1 MLFRYC
7 CHAILL
13 SLGVSLVLETPYA
26 AAQSPSPA
34 PTTSTLSDDRAVCI
48 RQLPGNIIEDQKRIW
63 TFPFKAKA
71 VNPWWPPVIVLGA
84 SASFVASDP
93 YTAPHFLNTT
103 NFHGYNQAFS
113 STNSAAM
120 IVAVPAAIYGIGW
133 LHKDSY
139 AKNTALLASEA
150 AADVYLL
157 DLAMKPISARRQ
169 PLSYSGNGPYSDSF
183 FNGSRSPFHSGG
195 FYSGHAALSMAVA
208 PVVAHR
214 YRNHRWVPIAA
225 YTLAGAISF
234 SRVTTNNHFAA
245 DAFVGAAMG
254 FVIAHYV
261 VLPAR

>member
-1 MLFRYC
+1 VLFPYRC
-7 CHAILL
+7 RALLLFLAL
-13 SLGVSLVLETPYA
+13 SLLLGTPHA

-34 PTTSTLSDDRAVCI
+34 PTTTKLSDDRAVSI
-48 RQLPGNIIEDQKRIW
+48 RQLPVNIIEDQQRIW
-63 TFPFKAKA
+63 IFPFKPKTI
-71 VNPWWPPVIVLGA
+71 NHWWRPVIVLGA
-84 SASFVASDP
+84 GAGFVASDP
-93 YTAPHFLNTT
+93 YTAPHFLNSS
-103 NFHGYNQAFS
+103 NFHGYNQVFS

-133 LHKDSY
+133 LHKNSY
-139 AKNTALLASEA
+139 AQNTALLAGEA

-157 DLAMKPISARRQ
+157 DLPMKSISARRQ

-183 FNGSRSPFHSGG
+183 FNGSHSPFHSGG
-195 FYSGHAALSMAVA
+195 LYSGHAALSMAVA
-208 PVVAHR
+208 TVVAHR

-225 YTLAGAISF
+225 YALAGAISF
-234 SRVTTNNHFAA
+234 SRVTTNNHFAG